1 MTIKALAQGKDTCIT
16 CTINKIVGA
25 APCAPRVRRS
35 LGRKQTHCGQERR
48 TIIGYHPTQCNIT
61 PTRCFP
67 YYTGQLP
74 SNTAVISTMSY
85 HNETECPANI
95 SMYTPQMWPNDSI
108 RVRPGDTNQTKLDG
122 MAKKL
127 FLVVG
132 VKTCGA
138 CNQWRFPAL

>member
-35 LGRKQTHCGQERR
+35 LGRKQTHCGHERR
-48 TIIGYHPTQCNIT
+48 TIIGYHPTQRNIT
-61 PTRCFP
+61 ETRCFS
-67 YYTGQLP
+67 YYTCQSP
-74 SNTAVISTMSY
+74 SNTAVKLTMSY
-85 HNETECPANI
+85 HDGIECPANI
-95 SMYTPQMWPNDSI
+95 STYKSQTWPNDKHTRPI
-108 RVRPGDTNQTKLDG
+108 RQGSTERRKRLV
-122 MAKKL
+122 
-127 FLVVG
+127 LVVA